1 MLAYRIAIR
10 SDCTSAEPL
19 SVVLHAPDGKI
30 IRQSAI
36 NSAHARR
43 VASSMAML
51 VQRHDP
57 KSRIILDTAVPI

>member
-10 SDCTSAEPL
+10 SDGASPEPL
-19 SVVLHAPDGKI
+19 SVVLHAPDGKV
-30 IRQSAI
+30 IRQSAM

-57 KSRIILDTAVPI
+57 HGQIILDTSVPA